1 MGHGARHCPQ
11 RWRAAGEGSAFPVL
25 LDRHLQTHTE
35 KGNRNL
41 IKDTERKRLHVWG
54 QPRPRRRLG
63 SPCERPGRLALWGR
77 AASGPPGA

>member
-1 MGHGARHCPQ
+1 MGLDAAPGAGGQ
-11 RWRAAGEGSAFPVL
+11 SGRALLPPVP

-54 QPRPRRRLG
+54 QPRPRRRLC
-63 SPCERPGRLALWGR
+63 SPHTPCERPGRFAPWG
-77 AASGPPGA
+77 